1 MTTNNTIQMPF
12 PMNETEYSNIYD
24 NNGGY
29 YVPVIDLQFLAT
41 TTAILCGP
49 FLMIYHNIFTSLIS
63 YLERHGFTKP
73 HKIATYIL
81 YLPMEIVGFF
91 LILVNY
97 MIPFVKVLI
106 LEGNPYSFDMPV
118 SIKKTIVVL
127 IAMCAVMYI
136 YEIIQV
142 GKDMDRLL
150 RIHHVCTA
158 SLAFGFMMFMIRLG
172 DVAGAAESSLAN
184 LEEKVKINGWFNM
197 YIFSTAYGVW
207 MHCAVDWIP
216 HIYLLLR
223 KFESRN
229 ITKENENN
237 NGNNNNN
244 SNNGDESS
252 ASRDDSNSSLTLTPT
267 PTLITPTATPLPTSS
282 SPTPL
287 LPTHRPNN
295 NNNNNSKSKFLFN
308 STTSNLNL
316 NLSKLA
322 SYFLWACQWPLT
334 CMRLFS
340 NILSF
345 LVIGYYMKVV
355 PVTPATVFWG
365 TTAGLGMT
373 VLGVTQL
380 WAHWIY
386 FQIARKDRSQ
396 KEQGGDGKSGDKG
409 SKGMTR
415 IGKLRRGIR
424 GRGRSQVGLS
434 EESGAVVERSDRE
447 EEVNM
452 YLKESEEGQSVV
464 VLEVKLQNNE

>member
-12 PMNETEYSNIYD
+12 PMNETEYPNMYG

-29 YVPVIDLQFLAT
+29 YVPAVDFQFLAT

-73 HKIATYIL
+73 HKIATYIV
-81 YLPMEIVGFF
+81 YLPMEIIGSL

-97 MIPFVKVLI
+97 MIPLVKALVQ
-106 LEGNPYSFDMPV
+106 EGNPYSFDMPV
-118 SIKKTIVVL
+118 STKKTFVVL

-150 RIHHVCTA
+150 RMHHACTA
-158 SLAFGFMMFMIRLG
+158 SLSFGFMIFLIRFG
-172 DVAGAAESSLAN
+172 DVAGAGEPSLAN

-197 YIFSTAYGVW
+197 YLMSMACGLWV
-207 MHCAVDWIP
+207 HCAIDWIP

-229 ITKENENN
+229 ITKD
-237 NGNNNNN
+237 NNNNN
-244 SNNGDESS
+244 NNGDENSTC
-252 ASRDDSNSSLTLTPT
+252 RDDSNTSLTLTPT
-267 PTLITPTATPLPTSS
+267 PTLITPNATPLPASS
-282 SPTPL
+282 TPTPL
-287 LPTHRPNN
+287 LPNN
-295 NNNNNSKSKFLFN
+295 NNNNDSKPKSLFN
-308 STTSNLNL
+308 STTSNMNL
-316 NLSKLA
+316 NLSTLA

-334 CMRLFS
+334 CIRLFA

-345 LVIGYYMKVV
+345 LLIGYYMKVL
-355 PVTPATVFWG
+355 PVTPVTVFWCLM
-365 TTAGLGMT
+365 AGVGMT

-386 FQIARKDRSQ
+386 LQIARKERRQ
-396 KEQGGDGKSGDKG
+396 KQGDVKSGDKG
-409 SKGMTR
+409 SKGMMR
-415 IGKLRRGIR
+415 IGKLR
-424 GRGRSQVGLS
+424 GRGSRVGLS
-434 EESGAVVERSDRE
+434 EENGAVVERSDRE

-452 YLKESEEGQSVV
+452 YLKESKEGKSVV
-464 VLEVKLQNNE
+464 VVEVKLQNNE